1 MHKTKPNASIVQNWI
16 TDRQDGLPTT
26 YSLDSLSHDLT
37 DTSSSF
43 SSDRRGMLS
52 LFSETHC
59 NLLIQKPPTKLT
71 THNNKTESQEE
82 GFHKRSNKFLLE
94 VLFVAGVLLHF
105 RVWNGSQTLKVAL

>member
-1 MHKTKPNASIVQNWI
+1 MHKTKTQFLNWI

-43 SSDRRGMLS
+43 SRDRRGMLS

-59 NLLIQKPPTKLT
+59 ILLIQKPPTKPT
-71 THNNKTESQEE
+71 THNNKTESQQEEEEEEEE
-82 GFHKRSNKFLLE
+82 GFHKRSNKFL
-94 VLFVAGVLLHF
+94 
-105 RVWNGSQTLKVAL
+105 